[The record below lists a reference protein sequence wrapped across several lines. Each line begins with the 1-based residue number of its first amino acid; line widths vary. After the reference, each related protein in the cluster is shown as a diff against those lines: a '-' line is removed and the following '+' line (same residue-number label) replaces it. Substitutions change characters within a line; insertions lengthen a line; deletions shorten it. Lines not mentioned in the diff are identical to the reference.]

1 MLYSFLNLGWSDAV
15 DVGVVTFLL
24 WALIAWT
31 RRVHATQSLLGLGF
45 LGLFYLVSLQLELQ
59 LTAWIFQGFFAAL
72 VILLVV
78 VFQDDLRR
86 LFERIAAVGLRRR
99 PPTPD
104 GGTTIELVRAATQ
117 LGRSH
122 TGALVVVPGRE
133 PLGRHVQGGVVADA
147 RVTTELLLSIFNPEA
162 PGHDGAVVVAGDRI
176 ERFATHLPLSDD
188 RDQLADRGTRH
199 AAALGLAE
207 LSDALCVAVS
217 EERGTIS
224 VAVGGQLRTLS
235 KPEHLMGELRQH
247 LARSGSLPAPR
258 TWRNWRRGL
267 LDGFAALVLAV
278 GGWFF
283 LVPGATMVQVT
294 HEIPVVVENMPD
306 EYKLEKV
313 EPATVEVTFKGSRR
327 AFLLTDN
334 IDLIIDASLVRLGRR
349 TFAVEHDALNHP
361 EELEFLGA
369 KPSKV
374 RVSVRQN

>member
-1 MLYSFLNLGWSDAV
+1 M
-15 DVGVVTFLL
+15 T
-24 WALIAWT
+24 
-31 RRVHATQSLLGLGF
+31 LGLGF
-45 LGLFYLVSLQLELQ
+45 LGLLYLVALQFELQ

-99 PPTPD
+99 PRAPE
-104 GGTTIELVRAATQ
+104 GGTTTELVRAAIQ
-117 LGRSH
+117 LGRSR

-133 PLGRHVQGGVVADA
+133 PLGRHVQGGFVADA
-147 RVTTELLLSIFNPEA
+147 CVTTELLLSIFNPEA

-176 ERFATHLPLSDD
+176 ERFAAHLPLSDD

-235 KPEHLMGELRQH
+235 RPEHLMGELRQH

-258 TWRNWRRGL
+258 PWRKWRRGL
-267 LDGFAALVLAV
+267 LDGFAALLLAV
-278 GGWFF
+278 CGWLF
-283 LVPGATMVQVT
+283 LVPGETMVHGTRKV
-294 HEIPVVVENMPD
+294 PVVVKNMPSG
-306 EYKLEKV
+306 YWLEKV
-313 EPATVEVTFKGSRR
+313 EPAAVEVTFKGSRR
-327 AFLLTDN
+327 AFLLADN
-334 IDLIIDASLVRLGRR
+334 ISLIIDASLVRLGRR
-349 TFAVEHDALNHP
+349 TFAVERDDLDHS
-361 EELEFLGA
+361 EELEFLRA
-369 KPSKV
+369 KPGKV
-374 RVSVRQN
+374 RVTVRQN